1 MIQIYLN
8 KYMIKLKYIYQINL
22 FYICIFYIIIFSV
35 IYIFVFNIKNL
46 NYKNKFNMLK
56 SIIDYSDINKI
67 KS

>member
-1 MIQIYLN
+1 
-8 KYMIKLKYIYQINL
+8 MIKLKYIYQINL

-56 SIIDYSDINKI
+56 WGLGIGDLAQSPIPNPQNLN
-67 KS
+67 